1 MLTLSC
7 VVESAIRVCVVPKRL
22 REDAGENALC
32 TPLVVTGTP
41 GELDSGGFAAQLSQ
55 YAGSLTKLGSNL
67 SAIEAAHTAAVK
79 AIEEEKKK
87 DLERKRGKPSGSRA
101 PTGTAEPN
109 PVPAMK
115 DGKPIFGT
123 KNASGSTAPLTLFDA
138 PPQEVAPGQHSGY
151 IDSGACT
158 RPNNERVRKPI
169 TGGFWALMQLRSFRP
184 GSWGLPPA
192 FVSGLRFAQRMLH
205 AIKKTDSRLGR
216 ARIAGR
222 R

>member
-1 MLTLSC
+1 MFRELVPILEGRTLMLTLSR
-7 VVESAIRVCVVPKRL
+7 VDESAIRVCVVPKRL
-22 REDAGENALC
+22 REDTGENALC

-41 GELDSGGFAAQLSQ
+41 GELDSGFAAQLSQ

-138 PPQEVAPGQHSGY
+138 PPQEVAPGQHTAATSTAAPAP
-151 IDSGACT
+151 DQTTNACES
-158 RPNNERVRKPI
+158 P
-169 TGGFWALMQLRSFRP
+169 S
-184 GSWGLPPA
+184 PA
-192 FVSGLRFAQRMLH
+192 ASGL
-205 AIKKTDSRLGR
+205 
-216 ARIAGR
+216 
-222 R
+222 